1 MPSRA
6 TSADQTSAGKGDK
19 SPCNGGDVK
28 SRERALLWRG
38 VANSAAEEDAT
49 HTNYFTWE
57 HLIERIRQQGAED
70 CKHKRKEWSPFGA
83 GEKEK
88 IGLSETTLEGFVE
101 RLCEQGP
108 ALKEREG
115 LWSTEEQTLGG
126 RDVGPAHAGSHG
138 RNSELS
144 CGVWKEAGNE
154 PAVSGAKYCCRVNG
168 CCCGDADCTAPNRKQ
183 SPFLPPSF
191 LSLLRVS
198 RKPGDT
204 EEVSLQ
210 NPSCIVTRQNGEGAL
225 GAQTPG
231 VYKSCQMPSAS
242 AGGVEAGA
250 GAKWSPGR
258 RGAKMG

>member
-49 HTNYFTWE
+49 HTSYFTWE
-57 HLIERIRQQGAED
+57 HLIERIWQQGAED

-115 LWSTEEQTLGG
+115 LWSTEEGPCEARSRLWGG
-126 RDVGPAHAGSHG
+126 GMWVLLMLVPMAGT
-138 RNSELS
+138 
-144 CGVWKEAGNE
+144 
-154 PAVSGAKYCCRVNG
+154 VS
-168 CCCGDADCTAPNRKQ
+168 
-183 SPFLPPSF
+183 
-191 LSLLRVS
+191 
-198 RKPGDT
+198 
-204 EEVSLQ
+204 
-210 NPSCIVTRQNGEGAL
+210 
-225 GAQTPG
+225 
-231 VYKSCQMPSAS
+231 
-242 AGGVEAGA
+242 
-250 GAKWSPGR
+250 
-258 RGAKMG
+258 